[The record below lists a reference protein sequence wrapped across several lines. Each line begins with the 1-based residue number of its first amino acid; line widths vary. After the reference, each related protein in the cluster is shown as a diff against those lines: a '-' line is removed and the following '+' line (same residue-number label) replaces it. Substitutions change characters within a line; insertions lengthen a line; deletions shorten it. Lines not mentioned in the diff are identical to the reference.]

1 LNVKESDV
9 KEMEYRMNG
18 QELTIDYSDDDSD
31 EDSFRPISYLED
43 KSLNPHDA
51 LHESQAESNNLEL
64 LKNAM
69 ATLDERSESIIKAR
83 WLGEDKAKTLNYLA
97 NKFNVSAERI
107 RQIEK
112 IAMDKLKVAMS
123 KERLD

>member
-1 LNVKESDV
+1 
-9 KEMEYRMNG
+9 
-18 QELTIDYSDDDSD
+18 
-31 EDSFRPISYLED
+31 
-43 KSLNPHDA
+43 
-51 LHESQAESNNLEL
+51 
-64 LKNAM
+64 M

-83 WLGEDKAKTLNYLA
+83 WLGEDKAKTLSHLA

>member
-1 LNVKESDV
+1 
-9 KEMEYRMNG
+9 
-18 QELTIDYSDDDSD
+18 
-31 EDSFRPISYLED
+31 
-43 KSLNPHDA
+43 
-51 LHESQAESNNLEL
+51 
-64 LKNAM
+64 M

>member
-1 LNVKESDV
+1 LS
-9 KEMEYRMNG
+9 
-18 QELTIDYSDDDSD
+18 
-31 EDSFRPISYLED
+31 
-43 KSLNPHDA
+43 H
-51 LHESQAESNNLEL
+51 
-64 LKNAM
+64 
-69 ATLDERSESIIKAR
+69 
-83 WLGEDKAKTLNYLA
+83 LA

>member
-1 LNVKESDV
+1 
-9 KEMEYRMNG
+9 
-18 QELTIDYSDDDSD
+18 
-31 EDSFRPISYLED
+31 
-43 KSLNPHDA
+43 
-51 LHESQAESNNLEL
+51 
-64 LKNAM
+64 
-69 ATLDERSESIIKAR
+69 
-83 WLGEDKAKTLNYLA
+83 LGEDKAKTLNYLA